1 MNARFLF
8 VALAA
13 VSICVPAAAAKR
25 NYTVTS
31 FDRIRVDGPYR
42 VKLTTGVS
50 PFARA
55 EGSAAALDGVEVV
68 VEGRTLIVRKSQ
80 SGWGGY
86 PGKDKGPATISLG
99 THEITALW
107 VNGSGSLD
115 VSAVRGQSFNLSL
128 VGSGAV
134 SVDKLDVD
142 RLNASVMGSG
152 SARISGKAARATA
165 SARGTGALDG
175 SALTVKD
182 ATIASEGA
190 AVLKLVAT
198 NSAKIDARGTATVE
212 MTGDGAC
219 TVRSSGSAVVSG
231 CD

>member
-1 MNARFLF
+1 MNARLL
-8 VALAA
+8 AYGLAA
-13 VSICVPAAAAKR
+13 ATVATAAPAADR

-42 VKLTTGVS
+42 VQLTTGVS

-55 EGSAAALDGVEVV
+55 KGSPAAIDGVEVV

-80 SGWGGY
+80 SSWGGY

-99 THEITALW
+99 THELTRLW
-107 VNGSGSLD
+107 LNGSGSLD
-115 VSAVRGQSFNLSL
+115 VSAVRGQSFDLSL

-134 SVDKLDVD
+134 TVARLDVD

-152 SARISGKAARATA
+152 SARLAGKAARVMTTA
-165 SARGTGALDG
+165 SGTGILDG
-175 SALTVKD
+175 SALTAKD
-182 ATIASEGA
+182 ATVTAEGA
-190 AVLKLVAT
+190 AVLKLEAT
-198 NSAKIDARGTATVE
+198 NSAKIAALGTATVE
-212 MTGDGAC
+212 MTGRGAC

>member
-1 MNARFLF
+1 MNARL
-8 VALAA
+8 LAFGLSA
-13 VSICVPAAAAKR
+13 ASLPAAGAAADR

-42 VKLTTGVS
+42 VQLTTGVS

-55 EGSAAALDGVEVV
+55 KGSSAAIDGIEVA

-86 PGKDKGPATISLG
+86 PAKDKGPVTISLG
-99 THEITALW
+99 THELTRVWL
-107 VNGSGSLD
+107 NGSGSLD
-115 VSAVRGQSFNLSL
+115 VSAVRGQSFDLSL

-134 SVDKLDVD
+134 SVGKLDVD

-152 SARISGKAARATA
+152 SARLAGKAAKATTMA
-165 SARGTGALDG
+165 SGTGSFDAA
-175 SALTVKD
+175 ALTVKD
-182 ATIASEGA
+182 ATVTAEGS
-190 AVLKLVAT
+190 AVLTLAAT
-198 NSAKIDARGTATVE
+198 NSAKIAALGTATVE
-212 MTGDGAC
+212 MSGGGAC
-219 TVRSSGSAVVSG
+219 TVRSSGSAVING